1 MPRGSTISASR
12 GRSLPKMATP
22 PTSSEHVDPD
32 ELRQRSFTRN
42 RKGFDPAE
50 VRAHLAKMSD
60 EIRRLQA
67 HESELAAEVGRLGS
81 AQTDRGDLDDT
92 NLAHLIGD
100 ETGRVLEAARAAAA
114 EICTKAEESGSRLV
128 REAQERSTEMTTE
141 AQELRLAAT
150 SEADELLASA
160 RVASDEMIA
169 EARREANELRE
180 SAESEARSTRDRAN
194 ALLGEKTAEA
204 EAEATAIKA
213 AAEAA
218 KEDAD
223 AVAERARREADEYA
237 TVTRSA
243 ADVHADEVRVSADE
257 AAAKIRGDASE
268 QSRQRGEEADAAAE
282 VVIEAAREHGRGMV
296 QEAKEARERMLR
308 DLAERRRTAR
318 QQLEALRAGRE
329 RMLEAFASARASF
342 DEATDT
348 VTEALPAAREAADE
362 AARMVTDELESELAE
377 LDLEV
382 PGADL
387 GAFGPVDDVTAE
399 AVDDATVEDVAV
411 DGTVDDVPLDAVA
424 DPAEPAE
431 GDEVAD
437 DDEPSHLRLVSSG
450 PGLAAIDDDLG
461 DLNEDEEADDD
472 EEVPKA
478 DDIFARLRAEQTPE
492 GGAVVIDLNP
502 EAADV
507 AGASLLDRRDTAL
520 AGLERA
526 LTRKL
531 KRMLSDHENGA
542 LDRARR
548 ARKMVTVDLVVGN
561 AASFGEAVNAALT
574 VDLVEAV
581 TTGASFLAD
590 EGHGEFVDAGELVGS
605 LTPQIGE
612 WLTTPIRDRLVRVVE
627 SADRSASGRDE
638 LVSSLRATYREMK
651 NDQLPAIGL
660 DLLTLAFNRGILASA
675 TPGTSHCWIVD
686 HGGLP
691 CPDAEDNHLAGPTVA
706 GEEFPTGDVVPPAHP
721 GCRCIL
727 APSSQ

>member
-1 MPRGSTISASR
+1 
-12 GRSLPKMATP
+12 MATP
-22 PTSSEHVDPD
+22 PTSSDQLDPD
-32 ELRQRSFTRN
+32 ELGQRSFTRN

-50 VRAHLAKMSD
+50 VRAHLAKLSD

-67 HESELAAEVGRLGS
+67 HESELEAEVGRLGS
-81 AQTDRGDLDDT
+81 TQADRGDLDDT

-100 ETGRVLEAARAAAA
+100 ETARVLEAARAAAA

-128 REAQERSTEMTTE
+128 REAQERATEMTTE
-141 AQELRLAAT
+141 AQELRLAST
-150 SEADELLASA
+150 LESDELLASA

-169 EARREANELRE
+169 EARRESNELRE
-180 SAESEARSTRDRAN
+180 LAETEARSTRDRAN
-194 ALLGEKTAEA
+194 ALLGDKTAEA
-204 EAEATAIKA
+204 EAEAMAIKA

-218 KEDAD
+218 LQDAE

-237 TVTRSA
+237 TVTRAA
-243 ADVHADEVRVSADE
+243 ADAHADEVRVSADE
-257 AAAKIRGDASE
+257 AAAKIRADASE
-268 QSRQRGEEADAAAE
+268 QSRQRGEEAESAAE
-282 VVIEAAREHGRGMV
+282 AVMEAAREHGRGMV

-329 RMLEAFASARASF
+329 RMLEAFASARESF
-342 DEATDT
+342 DQATDT

-387 GAFGPVDDVTAE
+387 GDFGPVDDIVVADVTI
-399 AVDDATVEDVAV
+399 
-411 DGTVDDVPLDAVA
+411 DAVA
-424 DPAEPAE
+424 EPVEPAVSAEPAE
-431 GDEVAD
+431 LTESEALDD

-461 DLNEDEEADDD
+461 DLNEDEDTDD
-472 EEVPKA
+472 EDAPKA
-478 DDIFARLRAEQTPE
+478 DDIFARLRAEQTSD
-492 GGAVVIDLNP
+492 GDAVVIDLNP
-502 EAADV
+502 EAGDV
-507 AGASLLDRRDTAL
+507 AGASLLDRRDIAL
-520 AGLERA
+520 ASLERS

-531 KRMLSDHENGA
+531 KRMLSDHENAA

-548 ARKMVTVDLVVGN
+548 AKKVVTVDLVVGD

-581 TTGASFLAD
+581 TTGSSFLAD

-627 SADRSASGRDE
+627 SADRSAGGRDE
-638 LVSSLRATYREMK
+638 LVSALRATYREMK

-675 TPGTSHCWIVD
+675 TSGTSHCWIVD

-691 CPDAEDNHLAGPTVA
+691 CPDAEDNHLAGPTIA

-727 APSSQ
+727 APAPH